1 MSVHRPGGVIALSVI
16 FMIIAGLGIAGVIT
30 ILAMVLPGS
39 YQSLNWY
46 ILESLYLFEMGID
59 PIGAL
64 GGISYPLFTIPRDIS
79 FAYIFGGVLA
89 IFSALYL
96 IAGVG
101 LVSMRN
107 WARVLGLILGIVSI
121 IVGIFL
127 FLFLSLFLF
136 LYALL
141 FGTVFLVLGIV
152 TVAYLAGDV
161 KYEFQ

>member
-16 FMIIAGLGIAGVIT
+16 FLIIAGLGVAGVIT
-30 ILAMVLPGS
+30 IWAMVLPNS

-46 ILESLYLFEMGID
+46 ILESFYILELGIN
-59 PIGAL
+59 PIAAL
-64 GGISYPLFTIPRDIS
+64 GGISNPLFTIPQNIRY
-79 FAYIFGGVLA
+79 AYIFGGVLA

-96 IAGVG
+96 IVGVG
-101 LVSMRN
+101 LLSMRN
-107 WARVLGLILGIVSI
+107 WARVLGLILGIISI
-121 IVGIFL
+121 IVGVLLFLIIFL
-127 FLFLSLFLF
+127 YGF
-136 LYALL
+136 L